1 MSRPLLPSGSGHPH
15 LRSLRQ
21 EGFQLLWLSQRGPRY
36 DAVGQGRIKA
46 PLLWGPQ
53 HAENGC

>member
-15 LRSLRQ
+15 LPSLRQ
-21 EGFQLLWLSQRGPRY
+21 EGFQLLWLSQCGPCY

-46 PLLWGPQ
+46 PLLWGLQP
-53 HAENGC
+53 AENRC